1 LSFLPTKLIKFEM
14 KVSRPGGNMRKIW
27 IALLVI
33 APCLLAHGDEKNCKE
48 VSGGI
53 VTNVL
58 DESGMVNGMNFGKTT
73 LGTVTG
79 DLRGAIGVYF
89 LSITGVGTPKVVA
102 TVHHHW
108 VTEAGDTIFLENAT
122 ANAFQVGTL
131 ANVYGV
137 GDDSYTINI
146 IGGTGR
152 FAGATGTISTTGVL
166 DINQGKVVL
175 RYQGEICFEQP
186 EH

>member
-1 LSFLPTKLIKFEM
+1 
-14 KVSRPGGNMRKIW
+14 MRKIW
-27 IALLVI
+27 IALLVMV
-33 APCLLAHGDEKNCKE
+33 PCLFARGDEKNCRE

-58 DESGMVNGMNFGKTT
+58 NESGTVTLPGESKGFVATT

>member
-1 LSFLPTKLIKFEM
+1 
-14 KVSRPGGNMRKIW
+14 MRKIW
-27 IALLVI
+27 IALLVM
-33 APCLLAHGDEKNCKE
+33 APCLFAYGDQKNCKE

-58 DESGMVNGMNFGKTT
+58 TESGSVTLPGETGKNFVGTT

-89 LSITGVGTPKVVA
+89 FSISGVGGPIVTAK
-102 TVHHHW
+102 VHHHW
-108 VTEAGDTIFLENAT
+108 VTEAGDTIFLQDAT
-122 ANAFQVGTL
+122 ATAFHVGTL
-131 ANVYGV
+131 AGVYAV
-137 GDDSYTINI
+137 GDDSYTVNI

-152 FAGATGTISTTGVL
+152 FDGATGRVSTMGVL

-175 RYQGEICFEQP
+175 RYQGEICFAQR